1 MRQPATAINSHKC
14 DYDCDY
20 IPRSAILVLPQT
32 NKIAGG
38 EIPGLEKKNRLRDE
52 TLRIQKFS
60 DSKFPL
66 LVLDSK
72 SPEA

>member
-1 MRQPATAINSHKC
+1 MRQPATAINSDQC

-20 IPRSAILVLPQT
+20 ISRSAILVLPKT

-38 EIPGLEKKNRLRDE
+38 KISGLEKKNLLRDK

-60 DSKFPL
+60 DSKYPL
-66 LVLDSK
+66 
-72 SPEA
+72 